1 MRMAKVVKRPATK
14 TSFVTPKGRTL
25 QADEIIADYR
35 LAVRSRAASV
45 IGRREVLT
53 GKAGFGIFGD
63 GKEIPQLALSKVF
76 HNGDWRAGYYRDQ
89 TLMFG
94 TGMSDLSQF
103 FAQLYAAT
111 DLRQEP
117 ASGGRQMP
125 SHFATR
131 FLDES
136 GRWLP
141 QTAMRN
147 SSADVSS
154 VGGQMARLLGLA
166 YASKLYRSSP
176 QLRGGMPGF
185 SVGGDE
191 VAFGTIGD
199 AGTSEGIFWECINA
213 AAVLQVPLA
222 LSVWDDGFGISVP
235 REMQTAKSS
244 ISTAL
249 AGMRRDDTPGY
260 EIRVV
265 RGWDYPSLVDT
276 YGDVIAIVRRE
287 HVPALIHVIECTQ
300 PQGHS
305 TSGSHER
312 YKTKDRL
319 RWEEEFDGIRRMR
332 EWLVSEGLATA
343 EQLDGYEQE
352 DKRAVEVVREEAW
365 EGYQRPIREERE
377 RAAGILERLAGERA
391 DVGLGDIVLE
401 LRTSTEATRRTVA
414 ASVSRAIV
422 ATRGRDTAARRDL
435 VAFANEY
442 DVANRK
448 RYASRLHCE
457 TDRAAVRVPAVDP
470 RYPDRAENVDGRVVL
485 QRNFDATFARDP
497 RVFALGEDVGKL
509 GDVNLVYEGLQK
521 KYGELRVADTGIRE
535 ASILGQGI
543 GAALRGLRPIVDIQ
557 YIDYLLFALEALS
570 DDLATL
576 HYRTA
581 GGQAAPVIVRTKGH
595 RLQGIWHTG
604 SPMGLILG
612 SCRGV
617 YLCVPRDCTR
627 AAGFYNTLLRGD
639 DPGIVVEV
647 LNAYRLKER
656 LPENLGDF
664 TVPLGLAEIV
674 RAGSDLT
681 IVTYGACVR
690 VAGEAAQDL
699 AGLGI
704 EAEIVDVQTLD
715 PFDTRGVVARSIDK
729 TNAALFLD
737 EDFPGGATAYMAR
750 HVLER
755 DGAWNALDATP
766 RTITAL
772 PNRTPYAQDGEYFVK
787 PNREDVVAAGYG
799 LMRERFPDRYPALR

>member
-1 MRMAKVVKRPATK
+1 MAKVVKRPATK
-14 TSFVTPKGRTL
+14 TSFVTARGRTL
-25 QADEIIADYR
+25 PVDEIIADYR

-63 GKEIPQLALSKVF
+63 GKEIPQLALAKVF
-76 HNGDWRAGYYRDQ
+76 QNGDWRAGYYRDQ
-89 TLMFG
+89 TLMFA

-103 FAQLYAAT
+103 FAQLYATT
-111 DLRQEP
+111 DVGREP

-131 FLDES
+131 FLDGD

-141 QTAMRN
+141 QISMKN

-166 YASKLYRSSP
+166 YASKLCRANP
-176 QLRGGMPGF
+176 ALREAMRDF
-185 SVGGDE
+185 SVDGNE

-199 AGTSEGIFWECINA
+199 AGTSEGVFWEAVNA
-213 AAVLQVPLA
+213 AAVLQIPLA
-222 LSVWDDGFGISVP
+222 ISVWDDGFGISVP

-244 ISTAL
+244 ISAAL
-249 AGMRRDDTPGY
+249 GGMQRDARPGL
-260 EIRVV
+260 EIRVA
-265 RGWDYPSLVDT
+265 RGWDYVSLVDT
-276 YGDVIAIVRRE
+276 YAEVIEVVRRD

-312 YKTKDRL
+312 YKSKERL
-319 RWEEEFDGIRRMR
+319 RWEEEYDGIRRMR
-332 EWLVSEGLATA
+332 EWLIGEGLASA
-343 EQLDGYEQE
+343 EQLDAAEQE
-352 DKRAVEVVREEAW
+352 DKRAVEAVREDAW
-365 EGYQRPIREERE
+365 EAYQRPIREERD
-377 RAAGILERLAGERA
+377 RAAAVLERIAGERRDDA
-391 DVGLGDIVLE
+391 VASLVTD
-401 LRTSTEATRRTVA
+401 LRSPTEATRRLVA
-414 ASVSRAIV
+414 ATVSRALV
-422 ATRGRDTAARRDL
+422 ATRGADTPARREL
-435 VAFANEY
+435 VAFANDY
-442 DVANRK
+442 DAANRG
-448 RYASRLHCE
+448 RYASHLYCE
-457 TDRAAVRVPAVDP
+457 TERAALRAPTVAA
-470 RYPDRAENVDGRVVL
+470 RYDEAAESVDGRVVL
-485 QRNFDATFARDP
+485 QRNFDAIFARDP
-497 RVFALGEDVGKL
+497 RVIALGEDVGKL

-521 KYGELRVADTGIRE
+521 KYGELRLTDTGIRE
-535 ASILGQGI
+535 ATILGEGV

-557 YIDYLLFALEALS
+557 YIDYLLFALEVLS

-576 HYRTA
+576 RYRTA

-604 SPMGLILG
+604 SPMGMILG

-617 YLCVPRDCTR
+617 YLCVPRDCAR

-656 LPENLGDF
+656 LPANLGEF
-664 TVPLGLAEIV
+664 TVPLGVAEVV
-674 RAGSDLT
+674 REGRDVT
-681 IVTYGACVR
+681 VVTYGACVR
-690 VAGEAAQDL
+690 VAMEAAQDL
-699 AGLGI
+699 AALGV
-704 EAEIVDVQTLD
+704 EVEIVDAQTLE
-715 PFDTRGVVARSIDK
+715 PFDLRGVAARSIEK

-755 DGAWNALDATP
+755 DGAWDLLDAGP
-766 RTITAL
+766 RSVTAL
-772 PNRTPYAQDGEYFVK
+772 SNRSPYAQDGDYFVK
-787 PNREDVVAAGYG
+787 PQRENVVEAVYA